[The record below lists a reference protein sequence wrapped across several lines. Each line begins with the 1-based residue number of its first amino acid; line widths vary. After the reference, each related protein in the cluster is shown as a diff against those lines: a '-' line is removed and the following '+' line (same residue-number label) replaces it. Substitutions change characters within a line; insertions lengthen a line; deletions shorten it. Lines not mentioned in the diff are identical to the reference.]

1 MTLSDEINRMIKTML
16 EGMKISSAGDINR
29 AVNTAVEFTAEENP
43 DLENLI
49 RNSTDDTEGVK
60 EQRRTKEAV
69 KKLESY
75 DKGKI
80 GEINNF
86 TSQQMGNL
94 IGFVD
99 NPVQFIIQS
108 VFRKFAKGAG
118 IIAFALI
125 IFEAVKWIISE
136 LLKPG
141 RLLDLRFKRVAG
153 EEILAFRKREDQQ
166 RLKQGFSNIIVT
178 TSPRLRGG
186 AGQIVNTLDF
196 AAGRG
201 KFPES
206 VGSNPLEDLAS
217 GPSLSKASGG
227 RRGRG
232 RRSG

>member
-1 MTLSDEINRMIKTML
+1 MTLSDEINRMIRTML

-29 AVNTAVEFTAEENP
+29 AVNTAVEFSTEEHP
-43 DLENLI
+43 DLESLI
-49 RNSTDDTEGVK
+49 RNDTENTEGVK
-60 EQRRTKEAV
+60 EQKRTQEAV
-69 KKLESY
+69 RKLEVY

-94 IGFVD
+94 RGFVD
-99 NPVQFIIQS
+99 NPVNFIIQS

-125 IFEAVKWIISE
+125 IFEAVKWIIGE

-153 EEILAFRKREDQQ
+153 EEILAFRQREDQQ
-166 RLKQGFSNIIVT
+166 RLKQGFSNIIIT
-178 TSPRLRGG
+178 TTPRLRGG
-186 AGQIVNTLDF
+186 EGQIVNTLDF

-201 KFPES
+201 KFPDS
-206 VGSNPLEDLAS
+206 IGQAPITLQAS
-217 GPSLSKASGG
+217 GVSLSKST
-227 RRGRG
+227 G
-232 RRSG
+232 RRSGRGPGR